1 MKDITIGHIAHF
13 LEDLAPLS
21 LQENYDNSG
30 LLVGNNNTICTGIL
44 VSLDCTE
51 AVIDEAIANGCNMVV
66 AHHPIVFG
74 GLKKLTGRNY
84 VERTVIKAIKN
95 DVAIYAIHTNLD
107 NVSAGVNRK
116 IGQVLGLENLQI
128 LSPKKGLL
136 KKLVTFVPQAHAAAV
151 RSALF
156 DAGAGHIGNYSS
168 CSFNAAGQG
177 TFKAGQGANPFVGQ
191 QGELHTEDELRV
203 ETVFPD
209 YIESKVLA
217 ALQAAHPYEEVAY
230 DVYLLDNAHA
240 GVGSGMVGTLP
251 HPVDEMTFL
260 QQLKTA
266 FNCGVIKYTKPLGN
280 KVSRVAVCGGSGRFL
295 LNDAIRAKADVFI
308 TSDFKYHDFFDADNR
323 IVVADIGHY
332 ESEQYTSQLLHGLLI
347 EKFTT
352 FAVCISK
359 SGTNPINYL

>member
-1 MKDITIGHIAHF
+1 MENITIGHIAHF

-30 LLVGNNNTICTGIL
+30 LLVGDASTTCKGIL

-66 AHHPIVFG
+66 AHHPIIFG

-107 NVSAGVNRK
+107 NIHTGVNRK
-116 IGQVLGLENLQI
+116 MGEVLGLENLQI

-136 KKLVTFVPQAHAAAV
+136 KKLVTFVPQANADAV
-151 RSALF
+151 RNALF
-156 DAGAGHIGNYSS
+156 SAGAGHIGNYDS
-168 CSFNAAGQG
+168 CSFNTNGQG
-177 TFKAGQGANPFVGQ
+177 TFKAGENTNPHVGQ
-191 QGELHTEDELRV
+191 QGQLHTENEVRV
-203 ETVFPD
+203 ETIFQAH
-209 YIESKVLA
+209 IQHKVVA
-217 ALQAAHPYEEVAY
+217 ALLAAHPYEEVAY
-230 DVYLLDNAHA
+230 DIYQLENLSQNI
-240 GVGSGMVGTLP
+240 GSGMVGTLP
-251 HPVDEMTFL
+251 HPVDELTFL

-266 FNCGVIKYTKPLGN
+266 FNCGVVKYTKPLGN
-280 KVSRVAVCGGSGRFL
+280 KVSRVAICGGSGQFL
-295 LNDAIRAKADVFI
+295 LNDAIRAKADVFV
-308 TSDFKYHDFFDADNR
+308 TSDFKYHDYFDADNR

-332 ESEQYTSQLLHGLLI
+332 ESEQFTKQLLHGILI